1 MSLRIERLKE
11 VIREE
16 AAETI
21 TQDLS
26 DPRLGFCTVTKI
38 ELTGDLAYCKVY
50 VSVIGTAGVKSRTL
64 KALQSARGLIQA
76 KIAKRLKTRT
86 TPHVDILLDESLE
99 KSFGVL
105 EKIKQA
111 RATDSDGGKDMNALT
126 AAHAGDEDEDFD
138 DEEEEDEDGEDEDDE
153 DFDDDDDDDD
163 DEEEEEEE
171 GDEEGSAKKPSK
183 RKGSKK

>member
-50 VSVIGTAGVKSRTL
+50 VSVIGSDGVKSRTL

-138 DEEEEDEDGEDEDDE
+138 DEEDEEDEDGDDE
-153 DFDDDDDDDD
+153 DDDDDDFDD
-163 DEEEEEEE
+163 DEEEDEEE

-183 RKGSKK
+183 RPSKGKGAK

>member
-26 DPRLGFCTVTKI
+26 DPRIGFCTVTKI
-38 ELTGDLAYCKVY
+38 ELSGDLAYCTVH

-64 KALQSARGLIQA
+64 KALKSARGLIQA

-86 TPHVDILLDESLE
+86 TPHVEVVLDESLE

-111 RATDSDGGKDMNALT
+111 RASDSDGGKSDMSADT
-126 AAHAGDEDEDFD
+126 SAEVDDGDEDEDEDFD
-138 DEEEEDEDGEDEDDE
+138 DEDEDEDD
-153 DFDDDDDDDD
+153 DGDDDDDDDDDD
-163 DEEEEEEE
+163 DEEEEDDEEE
-171 GDEEGSAKKPSK
+171 ASDDKPK
-183 RKGSKK
+183 RKGTKK

>member
-38 ELTGDLAYCKVY
+38 ELTNDLAYCTVH
-50 VSVIGTAGVKSRTL
+50 VSVIGDEKGKSKTL
-64 KALQSARGLIQA
+64 HALKSARGLIQA

-86 TPHVDILLDESLE
+86 TPHVEVALDESLE
-99 KSFGVL
+99 KAFGVL
-105 EKIKQA
+105 EKIKEA
-111 RATDSDGGKDMNALT
+111 RATDSDGGKNL
-126 AAHAGDEDEDFD
+126 GESVKPDEVETDV
-138 DEEEEDEDGEDEDDE
+138 DEDGE
-153 DFDDDDDDDD
+153 
-163 DEEEEEEE
+163 EEAPE
-171 GDEEGSAKKPSK
+171 SKTYK
-183 RKGSKK
+183 RKGSK

>member
-21 TQDLS
+21 TQDLA
-26 DPRLGFCTVTKI
+26 DPRIGFCTVTRI
-38 ELTGDLAYCKVY
+38 ELTGDLAYCTVH

-64 KALQSARGLIQA
+64 KALKSARGLIQA

-86 TPHVDILLDESLE
+86 TPHVEIVLDESME
-99 KSFGVL
+99 KAFGVL

-111 RATDSDGGKDMNALT
+111 RASDSDGGKTDMSADT
-126 AAHAGDEDEDFD
+126 SAEVDSGDEDEEEDFD
-138 DEEEEDEDGEDEDDE
+138 DEDEDEDD
-153 DFDDDDDDDD
+153 DGDDDDDDDDDD
-163 DEEEEEEE
+163 DEEEEEE
-171 GDEEGSAKKPSK
+171 GDEASEKPK
-183 RKGSKK
+183 RKKK

>member
-26 DPRLGFCTVTKI
+26 DPRIGFCTVTKI
-38 ELTGDLAYCKVY
+38 ELSGDLAYCTVH
-50 VSVIGTAGVKSRTL
+50 VSVIGSDGEKTRTL
-64 KALQSARGLIQA
+64 KALKSARGLIQA

-86 TPHVDILLDESLE
+86 TPHVEIVLDESLE

-111 RATDSDGGKDMNALT
+111 RASDSDGGK
-126 AAHAGDEDEDFD
+126 
-138 DEEEEDEDGEDEDDE
+138 
-153 DFDDDDDDDD
+153 
-163 DEEEEEEE
+163 
-171 GDEEGSAKKPSK
+171 
-183 RKGSKK
+183 

>member
-38 ELTGDLAYCKVY
+38 ELTNDLAYCTVH
-50 VSVIGTAGVKSRTL
+50 VSVIGDEKGKSKTMHAL
-64 KALQSARGLIQA
+64 KAARGLIQA

-86 TPHVDILLDESLE
+86 TPHVEVALDESLE
-99 KSFGVL
+99 KAFGVL
-105 EKIKQA
+105 EKIKEA
-111 RATDSDGGKDMNALT
+111 RATDSDGGKSDQPVPDEV
-126 AAHAGDEDEDFD
+126 DEDLDEDT
-138 DEEEEDEDGEDEDDE
+138 EED
-153 DFDDDDDDDD
+153 
-163 DEEEEEEE
+163 
-171 GDEEGSAKKPSK
+171 AKP
-183 RKGSKK
+183 RKFKDKK

>member
-21 TQDLS
+21 TQDLA
-26 DPRLGFCTVTKI
+26 DPRVGFCTVTKI
-38 ELTGDLAYCKVY
+38 ELTNDLAYCKVF
-50 VSVIGTAGVKSRTL
+50 VSVIGSDGVKSRTM
-64 KALQSARGLIQA
+64 KALKSARGLIQA

-86 TPHVDILLDESLE
+86 TPHVEMVLDESME
-99 KSFGVL
+99 KAFGVL

-111 RATDSDGGKDMNALT
+111 RATDSDGGKT
-126 AAHAGDEDEDFD
+126 AMSADTSLGDD
-138 DEEEEDEDGEDEDDE
+138 DD
-153 DFDDDDDDDD
+153 DFDDDDDEDEDDFEDEDDDDLDDD
-163 DEEEEEEE
+163 DEEEEEED